1 MEFAIVEHCATKVNS
16 LKIPPVEI
24 PLAMPTCLSYQSKR
38 NQGKVFFVLGWGQI
52 CAFKLTRT
60 QHVSNFIFTTCVAHK
75 KLIQSAQY
83 NLYPIWTTNK
93 QKDTRSTS
101 RKGRNETPGDLGP
114 ETRTN
119 DAQSHTAISP
129 KRRANSFF
137 FCNFYDPKRRINSE
151 GQISEQR
158 TPNTHPIRE
167 GSQSKLI

>member
-1 MEFAIVEHCATKVNS
+1 M
-16 LKIPPVEI
+16 EI

-38 NQGKVFFVLGWGQI
+38 NQGKVFFFFVLGWGQI

-137 FCNFYDPKRRINSE
+137 FVIFMTPKDASIPKGRSPNK
-151 GQISEQR
+151 GPQIHTQ
-158 TPNTHPIRE
+158 
-167 GSQSKLI
+167 